1 MARDLVLQKAVG
13 NMKDQSAGK
22 FTQNWEGPYQVTVV
36 ARVIITWRI
45 WKKDLYPDHGTFII

>member
-1 MARDLVLQKAVG
+1 
-13 NMKDQSAGK
+13 MKDQSAGK

-45 WKKDLYPDHGTFII
+45 WKKDLYPDHGTFVI